1 MLTEIRR
8 LPGTLEQAEL
18 DRVKARAKSAL
29 VMQQESSAAR
39 AGGIA
44 RQWYHLG
51 KVRSLAEELARYDRL
66 SVASIEAW
74 LANHPPQELSVVSLG
89 REPLEVP
96 HEISA

>member
-1 MLTEIRR
+1 
-8 LPGTLEQAEL
+8 
-18 DRVKARAKSAL
+18 
-29 VMQQESSAAR
+29 
-39 AGGIA
+39 
-44 RQWYHLG
+44 
-51 KVRSLAEELARYDRL
+51 LAEELARYDRL